1 MCRECRTTESKVPAK
16 GEDFVSSLKGRLRAA
31 LVVFVAGL
39 CGYGPSAMGGI
50 FAGSEDTV

>member
-1 MCRECRTTESKVPAK
+1 MAAVGGNPDIHRRAPKAARK
-16 GEDFVSSLKGRLRAA
+16 GCLRAA
-31 LVVFVAGL
+31 LVVFASL